1 MPSVSVGTRIL
12 RMAVECWWLRDYLGG
27 MAGLVFV
34 S

>member
-12 RMAVECWWLRDYLGG
+12 RMAVECWLRDCLGG
-27 MAGLVFV
+27 MAGHVFV